1 MAAVCV
7 LSGSVRVAEDEVR
20 VFLIDKAAFPPCVAV
35 KDIFSSSCLVLV
47 ALPVLPFCI
56 SSSSACSANAKN
68 KGWSGV

>member
-1 MAAVCV
+1 MAAICV

-20 VFLIDKAAFPPCVAV
+20 VFLIDKAAFPPRVAL

-56 SSSSACSANAKN
+56 CSSSACSANAKN
-68 KGWSGV
+68 KG

>member
-47 ALPVLPFCI
+47 ALPFCI
-56 SSSSACSANAKN
+56 CSSSACSANAKN
-68 KGWSGV
+68 KG